1 MIDQLQQAATNDDEL
16 EIPFRPWK
24 DHTAAGVDFPDISI
38 TTSEAALT
46 RPIIDALASRI
57 PADIEVLAGIDIG
70 GLGLAGALAYRNGL
84 GFIDVRKVD
93 SLRNG
98 VMRSIMANYEL
109 GEGVVISKGSRLA
122 ERKVAIVDD
131 CLISGGTAL
140 AAARLIR
147 RLGGYCRFALF
158 VFDIEGMG
166 GRERL
171 AQAGITAEVLR
182 TVPRIASENA
192 EGV

>member
-1 MIDQLQQAATNDDEL
+1 MTDRLHQLATGDGNF

-24 DHTAAGVDFPDISI
+24 NHPAAGVDFPDISI
-38 TTSEAALT
+38 TTVDAALT
-46 RPIIDALASRI
+46 RRIVDALALRV
-57 PADIEVLAGIDIG
+57 PAKVEILAGIDIG
-70 GLGLAGALAYRNGL
+70 GLGLAGALAARNGL
-84 GFIDVRKVD
+84 GFFDIRKVD

-109 GEGVVISKGSRLA
+109 GEGVVISKGARLA
-122 ERKVAIVDD
+122 GRHVALVDD

-147 RLGGYCRFALF
+147 RLGGHCDTGLF

-171 AQAGITAEVLR
+171 AGGGITADVLR
-182 TVPRIASENA
+182 TVPRTAPENA

>member
-1 MIDQLQQAATNDDEL
+1 MIDRLDPLATGDDDFD
-16 EIPFRPWK
+16 IPFRPWK
-24 DHTAAGVDFPDISI
+24 NHPTAGVDFPDISI
-38 TTSEAALT
+38 TTVDATLT
-46 RPIIDALASRI
+46 RRMVDELAQRV
-57 PADIEVLAGIDIG
+57 PAKVEILAGIDIG
-70 GLGLAGALAYRNGL
+70 GLGLAGALASRNGL
-84 GFIDVRKVD
+84 GFFDIRKVD

-109 GEGVVISKGSRLA
+109 GEGVVISKGARLA
-122 ERKVAIVDD
+122 GRHVAIVDD

-147 RLGGYCRFALF
+147 RLGGHCDTALF

-171 AQAGITAEVLR
+171 AGGGIAAEVLR
-182 TVPRIASENA
+182 TVLRIAP
-192 EGV
+192 EGEGA